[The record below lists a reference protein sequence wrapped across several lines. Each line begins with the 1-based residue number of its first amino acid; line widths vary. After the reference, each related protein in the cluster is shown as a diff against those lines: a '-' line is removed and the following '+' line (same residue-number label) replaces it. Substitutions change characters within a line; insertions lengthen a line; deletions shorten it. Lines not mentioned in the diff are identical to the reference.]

1 MGKNRQDFFTVYLD
15 GFSQAELVHI
25 SEQASA
31 AEMPS
36 ATAAVH
42 AAGTNWGIPRQL
54 GKEVLKEDEFE
65 VTLGRISFPRA
76 VAGKLI
82 ALSSWFC

>member
-1 MGKNRQDFFTVYLD
+1 M
-15 GFSQAELVHI
+15 HI

-31 AEMPS
+31 AEVPS

-65 VTLGRISFPRA
+65 VLGARVAGTLGRISLPRA